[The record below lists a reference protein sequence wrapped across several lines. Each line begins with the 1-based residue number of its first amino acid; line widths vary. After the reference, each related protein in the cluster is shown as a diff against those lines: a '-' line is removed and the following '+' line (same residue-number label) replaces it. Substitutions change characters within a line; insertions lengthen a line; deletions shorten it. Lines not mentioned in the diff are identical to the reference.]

1 VYELV
6 AMPQKLLTLTCKNVS
21 TGEQVLVDAQPDESI
36 NLLKRQIEHRC
47 GIPVRSFSLV
57 FRGKV
62 LRGFQTVRGVGL
74 VQEPRLF
81 LALHSSGGGGGG
93 QRMPVRMGAAAA
105 AAAAAGGGR
114 RAFVSQSLKNL
125 ARKNQ
130 LFHDCLRAANSRSG
144 VRAQEV
150 CVVTLAKMCEAEKAQ
165 QCPEVVKSAGAHR
178 NSVMLARRRSQ
189 YGPPS
194 ERPGLLVRK
203 DSLINTLRFREQ
215 VRTAA
220 HTATSIK
227 RLAQPKTPK
236 RPRRPKS
243 AKHPLSRASSAR
255 PGSAA
260 SFRSTQSAPPTLVA
274 PGRVP
279 GGFRHTGRVGRGA
292 ADDG

>member
-1 VYELV
+1 
-6 AMPQKLLTLTCKNVS
+6 MPQKLLTLTCKNVS
-21 TGEQVLVDAQPDESI
+21 TDEQVLVDAQPDESI

-57 FRGKV
+57 FRGRV

-93 QRMPVRMGAAAA
+93 QRLPVRRGAAAA
-105 AAAAAGGGR
+105 AAAAGEGGR

-150 CVVTLAKMCEAEKAQ
+150 RVVTLAKMCEAEKAQ
-165 QCPEVVKSAGAHR
+165 QCPEVVMSAGAHR

-243 AKHPLSRASSAR
+243 AKPLSRASSAR

-274 PGRVP
+274 SGRVP
-279 GGFRHTGRVGRGA
+279 GGFRHTGRLGRGA